1 MATKKTRQAKPKAT
15 TTMMVTA
22 DAIMIA
28 LDATTKRK
36 MARCIEKSGK
46 VTFSVSEHVAT
57 KLPALLD
64 NGTKVD

>member
-1 MATKKTRQAKPKAT
+1 MATKKTDKPKT
-15 TTMMVTA
+15 STSMMVTA
-22 DAIMIA
+22 EAIVIA

-36 MARCIEKSGK
+36 MARCIQRTGK
-46 VTFSVSEHVAT
+46 VTFSVDEHVAT

>member
-1 MATKKTRQAKPKAT
+1 MATKKTGQAKPKAT
-15 TTMMVTA
+15 TSMMVTA

-36 MARCIEKSGK
+36 LARCIEKSGK